1 MKLFKNIKIG
11 VKKMKNE
18 WAEKEE
24 WWEESCKGVRVK
36 RDRISK
42 ESFFAVSQQKVDEEI
57 DIESMIF
64 YFHWNFI
71 QKYLH
76 EMLFVKTN

>member
-1 MKLFKNIKIG
+1 
-11 VKKMKNE
+11 MKNE

-57 DIESMIF
+57 DIESMILVLSLKF
-64 YFHWNFI
+64 YS
-71 QKYLH
+71 KV
-76 EMLFVKTN
+76 FVRIALCKN

>member
-1 MKLFKNIKIG
+1 
-11 VKKMKNE
+11 MKNE

-64 YFHWNFI
+64 VLSLKFYSKVFARNALC
-71 QKYLH
+71 K
-76 EMLFVKTN
+76 N